1 MLLAF
6 YMLVA
11 LSQLSSLNHLFFSD
25 GKCSFLLST
34 SHTFLLWSIMVAV
47 LAATGQ
53 DLHSVPISWSAK
65 GRMMCYFLPSGALHT
80 ASLTFSS
87 LANPRGKWLK
97 TEPAPTEV
105 DGEMPTDFSGSW
117 IRLQERNWMLLIIG
131 SRPRCWCPCGLFFNI
146 SSAAWSFHLFVG
158 CWKDSEK
165 FKLDW
170 LSLVHKRCEQ
180 LFCVYVYIYACIYI
194 KVICAYIQK
203 HRPCLLPLFFIFLS
217 PKLRRIHCMV
227 LKSLKEMR
235 LVKYLHSSGCSYI
248 GKSS

>member
-1 MLLAF
+1 
-6 YMLVA
+6 
-11 LSQLSSLNHLFFSD
+11 
-25 GKCSFLLST
+25 
-34 SHTFLLWSIMVAV
+34 MVAV
-47 LAATGQ
+47 LAVTGQ
-53 DLHSVPISWSAK
+53 DLHAVPISWSAK
-65 GRMMCYFLPSGALHT
+65 GLMMCYFLPSGALHA

-105 DGEMPTDFSGSW
+105 GGEMPTDFSRSW

-146 SSAAWSFHLFVG
+146 SFAASSFHLFVG
-158 CWKDSEK
+158 CWEDSEK

-180 LFCVYVYIYACIYI
+180 LFCVYVCICKSYLFI
-194 KVICAYIQK
+194 RTKMQ
-203 HRPCLLPLFFIFLS
+203 PLLAATIFILLS
-217 PKLRRIHCMV
+217 PKLKRIHYMV
-227 LKSLKEMR
+227 LKSLNR
-235 LVKYLHSSGCSYI
+235 ISLVKYLPSFICSYI